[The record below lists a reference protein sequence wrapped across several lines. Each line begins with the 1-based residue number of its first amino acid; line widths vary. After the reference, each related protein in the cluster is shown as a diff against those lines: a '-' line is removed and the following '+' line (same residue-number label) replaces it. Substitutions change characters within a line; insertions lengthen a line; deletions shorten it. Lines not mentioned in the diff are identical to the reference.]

1 MNKGQDDFRNM
12 TPKDFRKY
20 IAEMLKN
27 HPPVEP
33 TPEQIEEFK
42 KIDEELDRYEKT
54 VEGSLDKIFTCVY
67 FVGNDLNDINWA
79 LKKAFLDEDLKAI
92 GKCRRAANFFMMR
105 LADLVTDYINIIRE
119 RE

>member
-1 MNKGQDDFRNM
+1 M
-12 TPKDFRKY
+12 
-20 IAEMLKN
+20 
-27 HPPVEP
+27 
-33 TPEQIEEFK
+33 
-42 KIDEELDRYEKT
+42 
-54 VEGSLDKIFTCVY
+54 
-67 FVGNDLNDINWA
+67 GNDLNDINWA